1 MFARSRPT
9 ESPTGQAAPPA
20 RATLG
25 ALAALVLIAGIAGAA
40 APPAKAPPGKS
51 ASAGPAKITA
61 FERER
66 GRMILNAIEDDLR
79 KYYYDTTFHGLDVD
93 RLFRSAHEAIDEA
106 ETTNDL
112 MMTIARPLLM
122 LNDSHTIFLPPGRV
136 ARFEFGWDAQMVGD
150 RCFVSAVEPGS
161 DAETK
166 GLRRGD
172 EIVAFDGDRPTRDT
186 LQSLLYVHR
195 FLAPQTRT
203 PLTIVRPGGERLD
216 LVVHARTIA
225 GQALTDYSS
234 TLDVNAATRGMA
246 DQAWLGRHRMQA
258 FGEELLVWKMP
269 AFDMNAD
276 EVRTKILRQV
286 RKYPKLIIDLRGN
299 GGGAVEGLQAL
310 VGGLVGPDTKIA
322 EVHAR
327 KPLPALMGKKAG
339 DVYTGTIVLLI
350 DSFSASASELLA
362 RTLQL
367 AGRGKVLGDRSAGA
381 VMESNIYPRMA
392 GGERTGVHFATSITI
407 ADLIMG
413 DGKSL
418 EKTGVT
424 PDETLLP
431 TGDDLAS
438 GRDPVLARALSLCG
452 VDISPEQ
459 AGAMF
464 PVEWHR

>member
-1 MFARSRPT
+1 MLPT
-9 ESPTGQAAPPA
+9 LRQA
-20 RATLG
+20 LG
-25 ALAALVLIAGIAGAA
+25 YAIAALVLTGGAAGAT
-40 APPAKAPPGKS
+40 APPAKASPGKT
-51 ASAGPAKITA
+51 APTGPAKITA

-66 GRMILNAIEDDLR
+66 GRMILNAVEDDLR

-93 RLFRSAHEAIDEA
+93 RLYKSANEAIDEA

-136 ARFEFGWDAQMVGD
+136 ASFAFGWDAQMVGD

-172 EIVAFDGDRPTRDT
+172 EIVAYDGDTPTRDT
-186 LQSLLYVHR
+186 LQSILYVHR

-203 PLTIVRPGGERLD
+203 SLTIVRPGGERAD
-216 LVVHARTIA
+216 LTVHARTTP
-225 GQALTDYSS
+225 GQALTDYRS
-234 TLDVNAATRGMA
+234 TLDINAATRGSMDA
-246 DQAWLGRHRMQA
+246 AYLARHRMQA
-258 FGEELLVWKMP
+258 FGDDLFVWKMP
-269 AFDMNAD
+269 AFDMSAD

-286 RKYPKLIIDLRGN
+286 RRYPKLVIDLRGN
-299 GGGAVEGLQAL
+299 GGGAVEALQAL

-322 EVHAR
+322 DVHAR
-327 KPLPALMGKKAG
+327 KPVPAMMAKKAG
-339 DVYTGTIVLLI
+339 DVYEGTILVLI

-367 AGRGKVLGDRSAGA
+367 AGRGTILGDRSAGA

-407 ADLIMG
+407 ADLIMS

-424 PDETLLP
+424 PDELLLP
-431 TGDDLAS
+431 TGEDLAS
-438 GRDPVLARALSLCG
+438 GRDPVLAHALSLCG
-452 VDISPEQ
+452 VEMSPEQ

-464 PVEWHR
+464 PFEWHR

>member
-1 MFARSRPT
+1 MC
-9 ESPTGQAAPPA
+9 
-20 RATLG
+20 
-25 ALAALVLIAGIAGAA
+25 ALAALVATAGAAGAADAA
-40 APPAKAPPGKS
+40 APPAKSAPGKS
-51 ASAGPAKITA
+51 APAGPSRITA

-93 RLFRSAHEAIDEA
+93 RLFRSANEAMDEA

-136 ARFEFGWDAQMVGD
+136 ARFEFGWDVQMVGD

-172 EIVAFDGDRPTRDT
+172 QIVAYDGDTPTRDT

-216 LVVHARTIA
+216 LVVHARTTA
-225 GQALTDYSS
+225 GQALTDYRS
-234 TLDVNAATRGMA
+234 TLDVNAATRGMM
-246 DQAWLGRHRMQA
+246 DQAYLGRHRMRS
-258 FGEELLVWKMP
+258 FGEDLFVWKMP

-299 GGGAVEGLQAL
+299 GGGAVEALQAL
-310 VGGLVGPDTKIA
+310 AGGLIGPDTKIA
-322 EVHAR
+322 EVHGR
-327 KPLPALMGKKAG
+327 KPVPAMRAKKAG
-339 DVYTGTIVLLI
+339 DVYEGTIVVLI

-367 AGRGKVLGDRSAGA
+367 AGRAKVIGDRSAGG
-381 VMESNIYPRMA
+381 VMESNIFPRMA

-407 ADLIMG
+407 ADLVMS

-431 TGDDLAS
+431 TGEDLAS
-438 GRDPVLARALSLCG
+438 GRDPVLAHALSLCG
-452 VDISPEQ
+452 VDMSPEQ